1 MVRKMRKLTKFDG
14 TEAIVWECSGRV
26 GCNENEEF
34 ESYDDDDDN
43 GKFRSGHGEVER

>member
-1 MVRKMRKLTKFDG
+1 MVRKMRKMTKFDG

-26 GCNENEEF
+26 QNEEF
-34 ESYDDDDDN
+34 ESYDDDDDKDN